1 MRFAELTVGRVIET
15 RERSVTTEEII
26 AFASRYDPQW
36 FHTDL
41 DRAATGRWSGLIASG
56 WMTCAIGMELAVEAV
71 LAGSESFGSPGIDQL
86 RWLEPVRPGDA
97 LRLRLEVLEARRSSS
112 GRTGIVNWQWRLSNQ
127 AARPVLEM
135 IATSLFDLGE
145 DGDGSA

>member
-1 MRFAELTVGRVIET
+1 MRFADLTVGRVIET
-15 RERSVTTEEII
+15 RERPVTAEEIV

-36 FHTDL
+36 FHTDPA
-41 DRAATGRWSGLIASG
+41 RAESGRWAGLIGSG

-97 LRLRLEVLEARRSSS
+97 LRLRLEVLETRHSSS
-112 GRTGIVNWQWRLSNQ
+112 GRTGIVRWQWRLSNQ
-127 AARPVLEM
+127 AGRPVLEM

-145 DGDGSA
+145 GSGPG